1 MGDSVM
7 KKKVIILFLIMSFCA
22 SILFVS
28 CVNSD
33 MLPENVK
40 TEIIQVFCSSYDKDS
55 IDDKD
60 IEIRDYCGE
69 YSGAYVV
76 GIHCEK
82 FEYATANVPQEFGEI
97 KIIQIEGVPLYVYKN
112 GELISLKEAYSS
124 KILDDNDMKSIQK
137 RHKQIYTL
145 EYDK

>member
-1 MGDSVM
+1 M

-22 SILFVS
+22 SVLFVS

-40 TEIIQVFCSSYDKDS
+40 TEIIQVFCSSYDKDN
-55 IDDKD
+55 
-60 IEIRDYCGE
+60 EIRDYCGE
-69 YSGAYVV
+69 YSRAYVV
-76 GIHCEK
+76 GIHCER

-97 KIIQIEGVPLYVYKN
+97 KIIQIEGVPLYVYKD

-124 KILDDNDMKSIQK
+124 KILDDNDMKSVQK